1 LSLDLGK
8 KNDKYFNQVKMDSV
22 GGILA
27 WLYQEQNTLGLDG
40 LAICEKDFP
49 NSKFTHTSYH
59 TDPPNVIEIGEEVLR
74 AVSEILRNETTKA
87 LLYSIKLPI
96 IRVDRKLSGPFTEQD
111 LLSALKQIKNEDWS
125 LVFGQ
130 ALYLGFGLERK

>member
-1 LSLDLGK
+1 LFLDLGK
-8 KNDKYFNQVKMDSV
+8 KNDEYFNQVKMDSV

-27 WLYQEQNTLGLDG
+27 WLYQEHNTLGLNEV
-40 LAICEKDFP
+40 AICENDFP
-49 NSKFTHTSYH
+49 NSKLTHTSYH

-74 AVSEILRNETTKA
+74 AVSEILRNETIRD

-96 IRVDRKLSGPFTEQD
+96 IRVDRKISGPFTEQD
-111 LLSALKQIKNEDWS
+111 LVSALKQIKNEDWS

-130 ALYLGFGLERK
+130 ALYIGSGLERK